1 MTKLRWNDPPRE
13 FDPAR
18 AQRGVISYRVG
29 GGAERARSRALWAF
43 LQGELEFI
51 EAQKTLRKLD
61 KANLRELHDEAKH
74 LHGSIRKQIAR
85 LRAMVGRSGPQEPQ
99 PELLIVEAEHQVLV
113 VATSMKMIRDVFETR
128 WPDAAL

>member
-1 MTKLRWNDPPRE
+1 
-13 FDPAR
+13 
-18 AQRGVISYRVG
+18 
-29 GGAERARSRALWAF
+29 
-43 LQGELEFI
+43 
-51 EAQKTLRKLD
+51 LD